1 MLCHALVSSFIFP
14 FILFYRI
21 IWESIKD
28 KLIFPFL
35 DLDIKSFD
43 LGIEYRDQ
51 TNDQGNRLRKRC
63 SAKWPCHVILY
74 SFELGL

>member
-1 MLCHALVSSFIFP
+1 MSRGATPFMRKFFI
-14 FILFYRI
+14 YRV

-35 DLDIKSFD
+35 DLDVKSFD

-51 TNDQGNRLRKRC
+51 TNDQGM
-63 SAKWPCHVILY
+63 W
-74 SFELGL
+74 

>member
-1 MLCHALVSSFIFP
+1 MTYCIFIF
-14 FILFYRI
+14 FNRV

-35 DLDIKSFD
+35 DLDVKSFD

-51 TNDQGNRLRKRC
+51 TNDQGTRRVYCNMAMSRD
-63 SAKWPCHVILY
+63 IL
-74 SFELGL
+74 S